1 MSDNLTPMMRQYLKV
16 KSQYPDTL
24 VFYRLGDFY
33 ELFFED
39 ARKAAALLDLTL
51 TRRGTN
57 NGEPIP
63 MAGIPY
69 HAVDSYLSR
78 LVRNGHSA
86 VICEQVGDP
95 KEVKGMMERKISRV
109 ITPGTVTDEGIAP
122 DRRDNTIGCVYKGRQ
137 YYGFAYL
144 SLGSGTFKTTVAT
157 DADNLRL
164 YIDRA
169 APSELVFSETFKDE
183 TLLGLVACTRIIPEW
198 NFELQ
203 SCYRLLCKQFGTES
217 LIGFDIETLD
227 EGICAAGALLSYVK
241 STQNTP
247 LTHITAISRDECRT
261 SVILD
266 ACAQRNLELLTNLRG
281 ETHGSLVSVLDHT
294 VTPMGAR
301 LLKHILVEPLRD
313 NTILKARLDMVG
325 ALIEHDACSALTP
338 LVSEVGDIERAIA
351 RVGLCTSRPRDLSH
365 IRHALTQIPAIKDY
379 LAHTGHTALS
389 AYGSRLET
397 LGEVREFLEKAVAPV
412 PSTFLRD
419 GGVIAQGY
427 SSRLDTLRD
436 LMNGSAKTLE
446 EIETRERERTGI
458 NTLKVSFNSVHGYYI
473 EVSRL
478 QSANVPADYIRRQTL
493 KNTERYITD
502 ELKELETRTLNAR
515 DESLKLEKELFEDI
529 LRFLQRHLS
538 GLTRVARDI
547 ATLDV
552 LLSFADVAV
561 LNHYVRPELTSD
573 SEIIIEDGRHPV
585 IESLSDRPF
594 VANSVEIKDRRV
606 LVISGPNMG
615 GKSTFMRQTALIA
628 ILARIGSFV
637 PASRAVIGDI
647 DRIFTRIGASDDLV
661 SGRSTFMVEME
672 ETASILNNATSE
684 SLVLM
689 DEVGRGTSS
698 VEGEAIAGS
707 IVEYL
712 CERVKALTLFSTHY
726 AKLNSLEAKYP
737 IIRNI
742 CFKAE
747 EVNGKI
753 VFLYQASEGSQN
765 YSYGVEVAKLAGL
778 PLSVVNAARD
788 EILKKQELDSEQHS
802 ELKLSIKNIKTSLQ
816 ISATNKDLLATNKTN
831 NSIDIINQDTQPTKS
846 NTVNKLIKSLNNS
859 IQNNSNLS
867 SDEQKAC
874 TVGHRILQLDLNN
887 MTPLEVLM
895 EVHALQNKL

>member
-69 HAVDSYLSR
+69 HAVDGYLSR

-95 KEVKGMMERKISRV
+95 KEAKGMMERKISRI

-122 DRRDNTIGCVYKGRQ
+122 DRRDNTIGCIYRGRH

-144 SLGSGTFKTTVAT
+144 SLGSGTFKTTVAP
-157 DADNLRL
+157 DVDHLRL

-169 APSELVFSETFKDE
+169 APSELVFPETFKDE
-183 TLLGLVACTRIIPEW
+183 TLLGLVECTRRIPDW

-203 SCYRLLCKQFGTES
+203 SCYQLLCKQFGTES

-241 STQNTP
+241 NTQNTP

-261 SVILD
+261 TVILD

-281 ETHGSLVSVLDHT
+281 EVHGSLDSVLDHT

-301 LLKHILVEPLRD
+301 LLKHILIEPLRD
-313 NTILKARLDMVG
+313 NVLLSARLDMVQ
-325 ALIEHDACSALTP
+325 ALIDHDACSTLTP
-338 LVSEVGDIERAIA
+338 MVSEIGDIERAIA
-351 RVGLCTSRPRDLSH
+351 RVGLSTSRPRDLSH
-365 IRHALTQIPAIKDY
+365 IRHALSQIPAIKDY
-379 LAHTGHTALS
+379 LKETCDPALS
-389 AYGSRLET
+389 AYGSRLEP
-397 LGEVREFLEKAVAPV
+397 LSEVRDFLEKSIAPV

-419 GGVIAQGY
+419 GGVIAAGY
-427 SSRLDTLRD
+427 SERLDTLRD
-436 LMNGSAKTLE
+436 LMNGSTKTLE
-446 EIETRERERTGI
+446 QIEERERERTGL
-458 NTLKVSFNSVHGYYI
+458 NTLKVSFNNVHGYYI

-478 QSANVPADYIRRQTL
+478 QSANVPPEYIRRQTL
-493 KNTERYITD
+493 KNTERYITQ
-502 ELKELETRTLNAR
+502 ELKDLETRTLNAR
-515 DESLKLEKELFEDI
+515 DESLKLEKELFDEV
-529 LRFLQRHLS
+529 LRYLQRHLA

-561 LNHYVRPELTSD
+561 LNHYVRPELSSD

-585 IESLSDRPF
+585 IESLSERPF
-594 VANSVEIKDRRV
+594 VSNSVEIKERRV

-637 PASRAVIGDI
+637 PATHAVIGDI

-712 CERVKALTLFSTHY
+712 CDRVKSLTLFSTHY
-726 AKLNSLEAKYP
+726 AKLNALESKYP
-737 IIRNI
+737 LIRNI

-753 VFLYQASEGSQN
+753 VFLYQANEGSQN

-778 PLSVVNAARD
+778 PLSVVNAARE
-788 EILKKQELDSEQHS
+788 EIREKQEQDNRKADSVRHENNDKLNATDSDKTAHLSRSFLGNKHQAQIEGNKKQAFNVDTLNTKEKKSLEAGSKLLELD
-802 ELKLSIKNIKTSLQ
+802 I
-816 ISATNKDLLATNKTN
+816 N
-831 NSIDIINQDTQPTKS
+831 N
-846 NTVNKLIKSLNNS
+846 L
-859 IQNNSNLS
+859 
-867 SDEQKAC
+867 
-874 TVGHRILQLDLNN
+874 
-887 MTPLEVLM
+887 TPLEVLLA
-895 EVHALQNKL
+895 VHKLQKQYR

>member
-69 HAVDSYLSR
+69 HAVDGYLSR

-95 KEVKGMMERKISRV
+95 KEAKGMMERKISRI

-122 DRRDNTIGCVYKGRQ
+122 DRRDNTIGCIYRGRH

-144 SLGSGTFKTTVAT
+144 SLGSGTFKTTVAP
-157 DADNLRL
+157 DIDQLRL

-169 APSELVFSETFKDE
+169 APSELVFPETFKDE
-183 TLLGLVACTRIIPEW
+183 TLLGLVECTRQIPDW

-203 SCYRLLCKQFGTES
+203 SCYQLLCRQFGTES

-241 STQNTP
+241 NTQNTP

-261 SVILD
+261 TVILD

-281 ETHGSLVSVLDHT
+281 EVHGSLVSVLDHT

-313 NTILKARLDMVG
+313 NTLLSARLDMVQ
-325 ALIEHDACSALTP
+325 ALIDHDACAALTP
-338 LVSEVGDIERAIA
+338 MVSEIGDIERAIA
-351 RVGLCTSRPRDLSH
+351 RVGLSTSRPRDLSH
-365 IRHALTQIPAIKDY
+365 IRHALSQIPAIKDY
-379 LAHTGHTALS
+379 LKETGDPALS
-389 AYGSRLET
+389 AYGSRLEP
-397 LGEVREFLEKAVAPV
+397 LSEVRDFLEKAIAPV

-419 GGVIAQGY
+419 GGVIAAGY
-427 SSRLDTLRD
+427 SERLDSLRD
-436 LMNGSAKTLE
+436 LMNGSTKTLE
-446 EIETRERERTGI
+446 QIEERERERTGL
-458 NTLKVSFNSVHGYYI
+458 NTLKVSFNNVHGYYI

-478 QSANVPADYIRRQTL
+478 QSANVPPEYIRRQTL

-502 ELKELETRTLNAR
+502 ELKDLETRTLNAR
-515 DESLKLEKELFEDI
+515 DESLKLEKELFDEV
-529 LRFLQRHLS
+529 LRYLQQHLA
-538 GLTRVARDI
+538 GLSRVARDI

-561 LNHYVRPELTSD
+561 LNHYVRPELTTD

-585 IESLSDRPF
+585 IESLSERPF
-594 VANSVEIKDRRV
+594 VSNSVEIKERRV

-637 PASRAVIGDI
+637 PATRAVIGDI

-726 AKLNSLEAKYP
+726 AKLNALEAKYP
-737 IIRNI
+737 LIRNI

-753 VFLYQASEGSQN
+753 VFLYQANEGSQN

-778 PLSVVNAARD
+778 PLSVVNAARE
-788 EILKKQELDSEQHS
+788 EISE
-802 ELKLSIKNIKTSLQ
+802 ENKLRTPDTKTSESL
-816 ISATNKDLLATNKTN
+816 SKMVTNKETANK
-831 NSIDIINQDTQPTKS
+831 SCKYSRKDKE
-846 NTVNKLIKSLNNS
+846 SLEFRNDFNFAY
-859 IQNNSNLS
+859 
-867 SDEQKAC
+867 K
-874 TVGHRILQLDLNN
+874 VGLTIVQLDLNVL
-887 MTPLEVLM
+887 TPLELFQLIYN
-895 EVHALQNKL
+895 LQKQNM

>member
-69 HAVDSYLSR
+69 HAVDGYLSR

-95 KEVKGMMERKISRV
+95 KEAKGMMERKISRI

-122 DRRDNTIGCVYKGRQ
+122 DRRDNTIGCIYRGRH

-144 SLGSGTFKTTVAT
+144 SLGSGTFKTTVAP
-157 DADNLRL
+157 DIDQLRL

-169 APSELVFSETFKDE
+169 APSELVFPETFKDE
-183 TLLGLVACTRIIPEW
+183 TLLGLVECTRQIPDW

-203 SCYRLLCKQFGTES
+203 SCYQLLCRQFGTES

-241 STQNTP
+241 NTQNTP

-261 SVILD
+261 TVILD

-281 ETHGSLVSVLDHT
+281 EVHGSLVSVLDHT

-313 NTILKARLDMVG
+313 NTLLSARLDMVQ
-325 ALIEHDACSALTP
+325 ALIDHDACAALTP
-338 LVSEVGDIERAIA
+338 MVSEIGDIERAIA
-351 RVGLCTSRPRDLSH
+351 RVGLSTSRPRDLSH
-365 IRHALTQIPAIKDY
+365 IRHALSQIPAIKDY
-379 LAHTGHTALS
+379 LKETGDPALS
-389 AYGSRLET
+389 AYGSRLEP
-397 LGEVREFLEKAVAPV
+397 LSEVRDFLEKAIAPV

-419 GGVIAQGY
+419 GGVIAAGY
-427 SSRLDTLRD
+427 SERLDSLRD
-436 LMNGSAKTLE
+436 LMNGSTKTLE
-446 EIETRERERTGI
+446 QIEERERERTGL
-458 NTLKVSFNSVHGYYI
+458 NTLKVSFNNVHGYYI

-478 QSANVPADYIRRQTL
+478 QSANVPPEYIRRQTL

-502 ELKELETRTLNAR
+502 ELKDLETRTLNAR
-515 DESLKLEKELFEDI
+515 DESLKLEKELFDEV
-529 LRFLQRHLS
+529 LRYLQQHLA
-538 GLTRVARDI
+538 GLSRVARDI

-561 LNHYVRPELTSD
+561 LNHYVRPELTTD

-585 IESLSDRPF
+585 IESLSERPF
-594 VANSVEIKDRRV
+594 VSNSVEIKERRV

-637 PASRAVIGDI
+637 PATRAVIGDI

-726 AKLNSLEAKYP
+726 AKLNALEAKYP
-737 IIRNI
+737 LIRNI

-753 VFLYQASEGSQN
+753 VFLYQANEGSQN

-778 PLSVVNAARD
+778 PLSVVNAARE
-788 EILKKQELDSEQHS
+788 EISE
-802 ELKLSIKNIKTSLQ
+802 ENKLRTPDTKTSESL
-816 ISATNKDLLATNKTN
+816 SKMVTNKETTNK
-831 NSIDIINQDTQPTKS
+831 SCKYSRKDKE
-846 NTVNKLIKSLNNS
+846 SLEFRNDFNFAY
-859 IQNNSNLS
+859 
-867 SDEQKAC
+867 K
-874 TVGHRILQLDLNN
+874 VGLTIVQLDLNVL
-887 MTPLEVLM
+887 TPLELFQLIYN
-895 EVHALQNKL
+895 LQKQNM